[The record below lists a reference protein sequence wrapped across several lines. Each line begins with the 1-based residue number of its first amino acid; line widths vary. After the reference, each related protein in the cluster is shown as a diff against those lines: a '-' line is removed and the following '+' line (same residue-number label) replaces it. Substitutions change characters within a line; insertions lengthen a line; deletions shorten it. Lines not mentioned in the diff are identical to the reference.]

1 MSLSSRRAGI
11 NTACPLPRLD
21 DIPEV
26 KRLVEAA
33 KVMLDDSPLVGEDF
47 DALRAALAA
56 FADKGE
62 EPKR

>member
-1 MSLSSRRAGI
+1 LG
-11 NTACPLPRLD
+11 

-26 KRLVEAA
+26 RALRESVQH
-33 KVMLDDSPLVGEDF
+33 LF
-47 DALRAALAA
+47 DALILTLSKDDYLATFAEGGDEVNEAWRRLRAALAA